1 MATTTEAQGIAGATA
16 AGYKAMYR
24 AKALGM
30 VLTGVRIQKALGC
43 RYSDGFAKPDCFV
56 PPNDIFWDAWGGRS
70 QILEDT
76 AANCSRGYLGT
87 GLSTES
93 WKLEIAESVET
104 VAQLAKLR
112 AAVNRVKVI
121 VLLSPYRG
129 MMLLL

>member
-1 MATTTEAQGIAGATA
+1 
-16 AGYKAMYR
+16 
-24 AKALGM
+24 M
-30 VLTGVRIQKALGC
+30 VLTGAIAHTKSFTMR
-43 RYSDGFAKPDCFV
+43 
-56 PPNDIFWDAWGGRS
+56 PPLTVFPNQIASFLAADIFWDAWGGRS

>member
-1 MATTTEAQGIAGATA
+1 MRAPLTVLANQIASFLA
-16 AGYKAMYR
+16 A
-24 AKALGM
+24 
-30 VLTGVRIQKALGC
+30 
-43 RYSDGFAKPDCFV
+43 
-56 PPNDIFWDAWGGRS
+56 DIFWDAWGGRS